1 MQKFDRGNID
11 GQSLRQPVFA
21 IQLEN
26 IERENSDGSVAEHQ
40 IRQYFP
46 VNFCSLQYMSHNLV
60 ICLQTVFLN
69 YNFSLPA
76 IWPQNSKCT

>member
-1 MQKFDRGNID
+1 MGKNFD

-26 IERENSDGSVAEHQ
+26 IERENFNRLLAKRQ

-46 VNFCSLQYMSHNLV
+46 VKTLLY
-60 ICLQTVFLN
+60 TVFVGTECRIEN
-69 YNFSLPA
+69 QIQESRKH
-76 IWPQNSKCT
+76 WQVW